1 MNAGSIA
8 DQTHIRK
15 SRKTPDK
22 PAVVLFN
29 PLPVSDVEEHAT
41 TSTKVPLVNA
51 PLSLLAIAR
60 MVADD
65 YDVRIFECGCG

>member
-1 MNAGSIA
+1 MNAGSIVN
-8 DQTHIRK
+8 QTHIRK
-15 SRKTPDK
+15 SRKIPDK
-22 PAVVLFN
+22 QSVVLFN
-29 PLPVSDVEEHAT
+29 PLLVQSIEEHAT

-65 YDVRIFECGCG
+65 YDVRIFECGC